1 MCKYTNSAPHPTY
14 LRRPG
19 VVIYRCGVRRNNRMS
34 YAHTHARARTHICTP
49 PPPSPPPLPTMQA
62 HARTARRTCAQ
73 TRGRARR
80 ARPPRLPC
88 RSRGASAKH
97 ERSACNARHAA
108 DRTRPCD
115 TRGLDGRCSM
125 RVRAV
130 CTGCRPRACG
140 PHVCVCGRQCT
151 GWFDGRLHTA

>member
-1 MCKYTNSAPHPTY
+1 MPHPTY

-19 VVIYRCGVRRNNRMS
+19 ATNVLALTGLARIY
-34 YAHTHARARTHICTP
+34 ARTHICTP
-49 PPPSPPPLPTMQA
+49 PSPPTMQA
-62 HARTARRTCAQ
+62 HARTHARTRVRPRTARRTCAQ

-97 ERSACNARHAA
+97 ERSACDARHAA

-115 TRGLDGRCSM
+115 TRGLDGRCCV
-125 RVRAV
+125 RVGAV
-130 CTGCRPRACG
+130 CARACACG
-140 PHVCVCGRQCT
+140 PHVCVWATVSVLSG
-151 GWFDGRLHTA
+151 GFDGSWMVAGGRVYTA